1 MKSSSALALPFA
13 AAALLAASSADAA
26 VVVAKDCTQA
36 QRQFVNKL
44 LEQDVNPFK
53 SCAAKAR
60 GDITA
65 LSTSRLCPIAECKT
79 WLEYMAENAPDCVYD
94 DTNYGTTFTA
104 KAKDCGNSGSS
115 AGSSVA
121 GEADTTTASSGSKAT
136 TTKSSSG
143 SSSEAG
149 ATTKPVKDTAS
160 NSSGSG
166 SLEIEPA
173 VEVPILDDGSTVTI
187 PQKTTTPAPT
197 TRTPAVTQQQSAAS
211 STQFTSRALGAL
223 CAVSVTIAALA
234 F

>member
-1 MKSSSALALPFA
+1 MKSSSALVLPFA
-13 AAALLAASSADAA
+13 AAALLAATSADAA
-26 VVVAKDCTQA
+26 VVVAKDCTQKE
-36 QRQFVNKL
+36 RQFVNSL
-44 LEQDVNPFK
+44 LEQDVNPFY
-53 SCAAKAR
+53 SCATKAR
-60 GDITA
+60 GDITV

-79 WLEYMAENAPDCVYD
+79 WLEYMAENAPDCIYD

-104 KAKDCGNSGSS
+104 KAKDCGSTVSS
-115 AGSSVA
+115 AGSGVA
-121 GEADTTTASSGSKAT
+121 GEADTTTASSGSEATTT

-149 ATTKPVKDTAS
+149 ATTKPVEDTANS
-160 NSSGSG
+160 SSGSG

-197 TRTPAVTQQQSAAS
+197 TRTPTVTQQQSAAS
-211 STQFTSRALGAL
+211 STSRAIGVL

-234 F
+234 L